1 MAKQVVFAL
10 RNFISTV
17 LNIIMIRDFSQGDS
31 EEEITNKVLKA
42 ELTTLDLK
50 KTGKKI
56 LCTEITGY

>member
-1 MAKQVVFAL
+1 MAKQVVNSL
-10 RNFISTV
+10 MNFISTV